1 MWRILLISVNH
12 RCINLLVSVFEDS
25 GKLNRVFFWGG
36 GVETEEELES
46 FLLF

>member
-25 GKLNRVFFWGG
+25 GKLNRVFFLG